1 MPLSVIW
8 NAAIHL
14 TPCGAPISHMEN
26 AAISAGASLL
36 WTRLRNN
43 KKRKWMRQR
52 NNRLLKASQ
61 LDTMWACCIIISV
74 FLLMV
79 SLKLFKNS
87 MFGACLTVPDL
98 FIMLYFYDDGLAK
111 GKLYLSQANSDD
123 FCLFFPHLTS
133 QQIYAKPLQVYIS
146 LRQHLR
152 LHSP

>member
-1 MPLSVIW
+1 
-8 NAAIHL
+8 
-14 TPCGAPISHMEN
+14 
-26 AAISAGASLL
+26 
-36 WTRLRNN
+36 
-43 KKRKWMRQR
+43 
-52 NNRLLKASQ
+52 
-61 LDTMWACCIIISV
+61 
-74 FLLMV
+74 MV

-123 FCLFFPHLTS
+123 FCLFFPTFNLTTD
-133 QQIYAKPLQVYIS
+133 IYAKPLQVYIS